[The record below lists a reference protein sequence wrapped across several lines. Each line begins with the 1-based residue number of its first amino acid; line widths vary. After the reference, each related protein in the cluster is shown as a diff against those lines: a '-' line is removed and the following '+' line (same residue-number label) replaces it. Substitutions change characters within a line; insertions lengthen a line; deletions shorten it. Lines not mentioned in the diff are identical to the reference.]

1 MPQVKVSDEITLYIS
16 NEDFNRLVS
25 EPGISEN
32 DIVFK
37 ESKSLNKVLAEFGL

>member
-25 EPGISEN
+25 EPGISES
-32 DIVFK
+32 DVTFK
-37 ESKSLNKVLAEFGL
+37 ESKSLNAILEEFGL